1 MRQGLSSFTQGLLVL
16 AMLALCGPYAFA
28 QTYPIKVIR
37 LVVPFPPGGAA
48 EVVARPTAQKLS
60 ETFGQQ
66 VVIDNRGGAAGTIGA
81 GLVAKSPPDG
91 YTLLLGTSNE
101 LCMSPPLYSK
111 LPYDPTT
118 DFAPITPINIFPN
131 ILVVNPSLPVKT
143 AKEFV
148 ALIRSR
154 PGQVGFA
161 SAGPGSSNHLTGE
174 IFKSLLKVNINHIP
188 YKGGGPALT
197 DVMGGHVE
205 AIFAT
210 SPSAVTHIR
219 SGKLKPLLVTSEK
232 RSPTFPEVPTSAEA
246 GIPGLVVSTWNG
258 VLAPA
263 GTPRDIIAR
272 LHAEIVKLA
281 HTADMKQ
288 RMDASAA
295 EIYTLTPEQF
305 AELIRRDY
313 AKWSKVV
320 KESGTKL
327 D

>member
-1 MRQGLSSFTQGLLVL
+1 MMQSFPSCFSTFVAAAVL
-16 AMLALCGPYAFA
+16 ALYGANAAA
-28 QTYPIKVIR
+28 QAYPVKVIR

-60 ETFGQQ
+60 ETLGQQ

-81 GLVAKSPPDG
+81 GHVAKSPPDG

-143 AKEFV
+143 AREFV

-174 IFKSLLKVNINHIP
+174 IFKSILKVNINHIP

-210 SPSAVTHIR
+210 SPSAVNHIR
-219 SGKLKPLLVTSEK
+219 GGKLKPLLVTSEK
-232 RSPTFPEVPTSAEA
+232 RSPTFPDIPTAAEA

-281 HTADMKQ
+281 HTPDMKQ
-288 RMDASAA
+288 RMEASAA
-295 EIYTLTPEQF
+295 EIYTSTPEQF
-305 AELIRRDY
+305 AEMIRRDY
-313 AKWSKVV
+313 ARWSKVV
-320 KESGTKL
+320 KDSGTKL